1 MKQRSGLKIKGVTV
15 ALLGAL
21 ALTGAGPA
29 SAFSISNWDYILDNG
44 FSTFAPTGAT
54 AVTGDS
60 TNVALGLP
68 TRLVWPSDDAT
79 QSSLG
84 VGANLPSPG
93 QFSGSL
99 TTNTAPVPTVQLI
112 HSNNPIIGTS
122 LSTATL
128 RDQLQLRPASLDPTD
143 PYFTLAQLNFNINF
157 LETPNVAPCAV
168 PGGPVCKD
176 IFVVDAVGA
185 GFNPVDLSFNQNFF
199 FAPSG
204 EWYNAKIFL
213 EGINVLSD
221 AACDAVFGNTTQRG
235 CIGLVTD
242 ETGNNIFQAGLQI
255 SSVTFDVPEP
265 GTVALLGLALFG
277 LGAMRRKAV

>member
-1 MKQRSGLKIKGVTV
+1 MEKLLGLKIKGVTA

-29 SAFSISNWDYILDNG
+29 SAFSINNWDYILDNG
-44 FSTFAPTGAT
+44 FSAFSPAGAT
-54 AVTGDS
+54 AVTGNS
-60 TNVALGLP
+60 NNVALGLP

-84 VGANLPSPG
+84 VGATLPSPG
-93 QFSGSL
+93 RFAGNL
-99 TTNTAPVPTVQLI
+99 TTNAAPLPTVQLI
-112 HSNNPIIGTS
+112 HSNNPIVGTS

-128 RDQLQLRPASLDPTD
+128 LDQLQLRAAGTAT
-143 PYFTLAQLNFNINF
+143 YFTLTQLNFNINF
-157 LETPNVAPCAV
+157 LETPNEAPCAV

-185 GFNPVDLSFNQNFF
+185 GFNLADLSFNQNFLF
-199 FAPSG
+199 TPTG

-213 EGINVLSD
+213 QGINVLSD

-242 ETGNNIFQAGLQI
+242 EGQNNIFQASLQI

-265 GTVALLGLALFG
+265 GTVALLGLALLG
-277 LGAMRRKAV
+277 LGATRRKAV